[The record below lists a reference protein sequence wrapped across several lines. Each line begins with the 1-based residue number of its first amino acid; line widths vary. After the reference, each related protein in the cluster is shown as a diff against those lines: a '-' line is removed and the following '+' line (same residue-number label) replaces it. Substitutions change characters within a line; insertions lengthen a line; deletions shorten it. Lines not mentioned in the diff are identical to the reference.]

1 MVSNQ
6 IWLDNENVR
15 YESMRSLI
23 YQMEHHA
30 MSKKQLTSLSSI
42 VVLLLSFSFLVGCG
56 ASDGMITISGSV
68 TLDGEPVE
76 DGSISL
82 MPLKEGGMGGG
93 LIENGYY
100 TAKSSPG
107 EMAVQIHAHKMVK
120 KKNPTREE
128 VERGL
133 TEDSVSIIPPAYNN
147 QSLLRIMVAPDHRT
161 FEFKLTKDGKIP
173 EGMSTKM

>member
-1 MVSNQ
+1 MN
-6 IWLDNENVR
+6 R
-15 YESMRSLI
+15 KHLI
-23 YQMEHHA
+23 
-30 MSKKQLTSLSSI
+30 SLSSF
-42 VVLLLSFSFLVGCG
+42 VVLLASLSFLAGCG
-56 ASDGMITISGSV
+56 AGDGMITISGSV

-82 MPLKEGGMGGG
+82 MPINGGSMGGG

-107 EMAVQIHAHKMVK
+107 EMAVQIHAHKMVT

-133 TEDSVSIIPPAYNN
+133 TEDSVSIIPNVYNR
-147 QSLLRIMVAPDHRT
+147 QSKLRITVAPDQKN
-161 FEFKLTKDGKIP
+161 FEFNLTKDGKIP
-173 EGMSTKM
+173 DGMAAKM

>member
-1 MVSNQ
+1 MNTKHPV
-6 IWLDNENVR
+6 
-15 YESMRSLI
+15 
-23 YQMEHHA
+23 
-30 MSKKQLTSLSSI
+30 SLSSL
-42 VVLLLSFSFLVGCG
+42 VVLLASLGFLAGCG

-68 TLDGEPVE
+68 TLDGEPVQ

-82 MPLKEGGMGGG
+82 MPINGGSMGGG
-93 LIENGYY
+93 LIEDGYY

-133 TEDSVSIIPPAYNN
+133 TEDSVSIIPNVYNR
-147 QSLLRIMVAPDHRT
+147 QSKLRIDVAPDQKN
-161 FEFKLTKDGKIP
+161 FEFNLTKDGKIP
-173 EGMSTKM
+173 EGMAAKM